1 MKRCWLPC
9 WRRCYSELT
18 DSDVRLRLEI
28 HGRVQGVGFRW
39 FVREAARRRGVAGWV
54 RNRAD
59 GSVELEASGTE
70 PSLRELIAVI
80 REGPPGARVENVWET
95 NSADAEELP
104 HPFTIVR

>member
-1 MKRCWLPC
+1 M
-9 WRRCYSELT
+9 
-18 DSDVRLRLEI
+18 RLRVEV

-59 GSVELEASGTE
+59 GIVELEVSGTE

-80 REGPPGARVENVWET
+80 REGPPGARVDDVREAG
-95 NSADAEELP
+95 SADSDELP
-104 HPFTIVR
+104 HPFTIMR

>member
-1 MKRCWLPC
+1 M
-9 WRRCYSELT
+9 
-18 DSDVRLRLEI
+18 RLEV

-70 PSLRELIAVI
+70 LSLRELISVI
-80 REGPPGARVENVWET
+80 RDGPPGAHVEDVRET
-95 NSADAEELP
+95 RCADADELP
-104 HPFTIVR
+104 QPFTIVR